1 MKSSNTSVSFVYIQ
15 IIKHKCLICIHSETE
30 WGPEHLCTQKTR
42 ELISTWKILQKDNN
56 EDLTES
62 PTNSLWHAS
71 KYKVH
76 KLHQRYA
83 EAVTVVEFMY
93 LVLQGVHLWWSL
105 CTLYYKVCTSGGAY
119 GPCITRCAPLVELMY
134 LVLQG
139 VHLWWSLCTLY
150 YKVCTSGGAYVPC
163 ITRCAPLVE
172 LMYLVLQGVHLW
184 WSLWTLYYKVCT
196 SGGAYV
202 PCITRCAPLVELM
215 YLVLQGVHL
224 WWSLCTLYYKV
235 CTSGGAYVPCIYLNV
250 RWELP

>member
-105 CTLYYKVCTSGGAY
+105 CTLYLFECEVRVTIGDSGLCCCVRKTISY
-119 GPCITRCAPLVELMY
+119 
-134 LVLQG
+134 
-139 VHLWWSLCTLY
+139 LWWNLCI
-150 YKVCTSGGAYVPC
+150 SHA
-163 ITRCAPLVE
+163 RRE
-172 LMYLVLQGVHLW
+172 LQVNQVFVVLFVWHLL
-184 WSLWTLYYKVCT
+184 S
-196 SGGAYV
+196 A
-202 PCITRCAPLVELM
+202 
-215 YLVLQGVHL
+215 
-224 WWSLCTLYYKV
+224 
-235 CTSGGAYVPCIYLNV
+235 N
-250 RWELP
+250 